1 MSKCAPSETSE
12 VPGTWRQDNTGL
24 QGEERM
30 GVQGKGMLGHMVA
43 LLEQA
48 VWPAS
53 LWRQLIFCGKG
64 WGMRGDFGSLERVF
78 GLGGAF

>member
-1 MSKCAPSETSE
+1 
-12 VPGTWRQDNTGL
+12 
-24 QGEERM
+24 M